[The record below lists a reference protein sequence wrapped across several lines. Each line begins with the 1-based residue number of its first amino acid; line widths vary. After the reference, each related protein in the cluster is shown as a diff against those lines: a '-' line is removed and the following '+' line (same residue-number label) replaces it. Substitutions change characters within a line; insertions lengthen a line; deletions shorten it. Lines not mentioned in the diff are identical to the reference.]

1 MPNNAQRK
9 LGYRDIVYNVLT
21 GKFYSNKPG
30 DNYEQLN
37 ISSGGD
43 GGAGGV
49 GVSTADV
56 TLVNPTTFSNLPD
69 TGGLMTQSDLNTWVY
84 DSLTALDTDGDG
96 DVNLDDYAK
105 LDDGMQKITAA
116 FFQTDNPNSYLYG
129 GGFKGPNVEVT
140 GVLEVGGELKTSNIS
155 AYSDNFFIN
164 DVAGL
169 TFKGSDPFL
178 YDLHSIRFLSDSDTS
193 NVTGLHYIAFQDS
206 GATRISNVKRIEGQ
220 GSDAITLNSP
230 IEGSD
235 ATFSGAI
242 DANEFTGDG
251 SKLTG
256 VMPLDLTTLPALS

>member
-1 MPNNAQRK
+1 AKEFIGDGSQ
-9 LGYRDIVYNVLT
+9 LT
-21 GKFYSNKPG
+21 GLPEPVLEGALIFQGSVDTEASLP
-30 DNYEQLN
+30 
-37 ISSGGD
+37 SSGNE
-43 GGAGGV
+43 V
-49 GVSTADV
+49 GH
-56 TLVNPTTFSNLPD
+56 L
-69 TGGLMTQSDLNTWVY
+69 W
-84 DSLTALDTDGDG
+84 LTEDTDTLHAWGEDDAWHEVG
-96 DVNLDDYAK
+96 SSTDVNLDEYAK

-220 GSDAITLNSP
+220 GSDAITLS
-230 IEGSD
+230 
-235 ATFSGAI
+235 
-242 DANEFTGDG
+242 
-251 SKLTG
+251 
-256 VMPLDLTTLPALS
+256 